1 MWFVSWDCNELAG
14 LRKGGPRRED
24 VVQASQW
31 NVCPAKHTVH
41 IMCCFSSCHIHMSL
55 FWRKQEWQSS
65 LWLSIHLLPVTTPP
79 LEGHGGLDPSHTG
92 LEAGNTPDMSP
103 VNSPDTYRRRTIYSH
118 IHLVT
123 NYPFLYVVGMWTQTK
138 TRLRIMQTI
147 NHPSSS
153 GRHHHGGVI
162 TNRCGVPTAKG

>member
-1 MWFVSWDCNELAG
+1 MWKEYRWAIFMSDYHLMYLNISCLFTGNSRKNVRRQTSLCRRRCAVWFVSWDCNELAG
-14 LRKGGPRRED
+14 LRKGGPGRED

-79 LEGHGGLDPSHTG
+79 LEGHGGLDPSDTD
-92 LEAGNTPDMSP
+92 LEAGNTPDMSL

-123 NYPFLYVVGMWTQTK
+123 NYP
-138 TRLRIMQTI
+138 
-147 NHPSSS
+147 
-153 GRHHHGGVI
+153 
-162 TNRCGVPTAKG
+162 